1 MLITINEEEI
11 EVVTNVNVSETTFF
25 ALYDMINYNDFLV
38 QSDVWNTDVKIL
50 EYEIRCTHAQK
61 WFIEQ
66 LAHECEIIRIHD
78 YVTEE
83 KFNGWLNKTKF
94 TYDSNDLDYPFKG
107 TLTILKFKDIVLNY
121 MGFELVKFDDNFER
135 FYL

>member
-1 MLITINEEEI
+1 MLITINETEI
-11 EVVTNVNVSETTFF
+11 EVVTNKNVSETTVF

-66 LAHECEIIRIHD
+66 LAHKCKIIRIHD

-107 TLTILKFKDIVLNY
+107 TLTILKFKDILLNY